1 MNESAGTGQVPQEG
15 GRQFGMALLAGL
27 AVVLVLAG
35 IVYLLARSDSKSSPQ
50 KVALPMGAEEQA
62 YAAKVTFSDF
72 DLSRA
77 ENFLKQQVTYIV
89 GIASNNGPR
98 NIVAMD
104 VTLEFHDIPQNAVLR
119 ETQRIIT
126 SEGTPL
132 TAGAKRQF
140 QLSFE
145 NVPDEW
151 DRRPPTFVITGLQ
164 LQ

>member
-1 MNESAGTGQVPQEG
+1 MNEPSGTGQVPQEG

-35 IVYLLARSDSKSSPQ
+35 IVYLLSRSDSTSSPQ
-50 KVALPMGAEEQA
+50 KVALPMGSAEQA
-62 YAAKVTFSDF
+62 YAGQVTFSDF
-72 DLSRA
+72 ELSRA

-89 GIASNNGPR
+89 GIESNNGAR

-104 VTLEFHDIPQNAVLR
+104 VTLEFHDIPQNAILR
-119 ETQRIIT
+119 ETQRII
-126 SEGTPL
+126 SADGSPL
-132 TAGAKRQF
+132 AAGAKRQF

-145 NVPDEW
+145 NIPDEW

>member
-1 MNESAGTGQVPQEG
+1 MNDSAGTGQVPEEG

-35 IVYLLARSDSKSSPQ
+35 IVYLLVRSDSKSSPQ
-50 KVALPMGAEEQA
+50 TVALPMGAAEQA
-62 YAAKVTFSDF
+62 YAPQVTFSDF
-72 DLSRA
+72 EMSRA

-89 GIASNNGPR
+89 GIVSNNGPR

-119 ETQRIIT
+119 ETQRIIN
-126 SEGTPL
+126 SDGTPL
-132 TAGAKRQF
+132 AAGAKREF
-140 QLSFE
+140 QLSLE
-145 NVPDEW
+145 NIPDEW